1 MSVISAVGAHLW
13 QSTLFAALVGV
24 ATLALKRNHPAVR
37 HALWFA
43 ASVKFFVPVAALTAL
58 GAQFGPQTPVRVTET
73 AIVIVMNNAGSALPP
88 ALPFASAPTPS
99 LPVFDVSPAIVGT
112 IWLVGAVAVMLV
124 WTVRW
129 HRVAAIARAGAALDE
144 GRDVDALRN
153 LARAAGVKR
162 PIRMV
167 ATSAALEPGIFGVLR
182 PILLWPRSIAGRL
195 DERQVVSIL
204 AHEVAHVRR
213 RDNLTAAVHMAV
225 QAIFWFHPLVWWL
238 GGRLVDERERACD
251 EAVVRSGSERRVYAQ
266 TILTA
271 CRAFVESPLAC
282 MAGVT
287 GSDLRKRIERIMGDG
302 PSDTL
307 TPWKKTLVAALP
319 VAAVVAPIV
328 VGVLDAPR
336 LRAAA
341 RIRAQQSALAS
352 PGAPP
357 QFEVASVRPNKSS
370 IGKVA
375 IQTQPGGRFEAVNV
389 TLRQLVRFAYQL
401 QDSQLSGGPKWLD
414 DDRFDIVAKADGDGL
429 GEPFLAERTG
439 QPSRAQLMLRALLG
453 DRFKLQVHTESRQQ
467 AIYALV
473 LARRGG
479 ELGPQLQR
487 SDVDC
492 SAPDADKRE
501 TMKAKAKPLGDK
513 SKTQTTT
520 DGPQCGI
527 RIWPGNM
534 TGGGAAIAQL
544 GNSLAAM
551 VGRPVFDKTDL
562 PGTFDFTLT
571 WTPDQIPPGF
581 EKKGAAMGLPKI
593 DPNGPS
599 IFTAIQE
606 QLGLKLDSQKGP
618 VDVLVIDRADHPVE
632 N

>member
-1 MSVISAVGAHLW
+1 MSVISAVGTHLW
-13 QSTLFAALVGV
+13 QSTLFAALVGL
-24 ATLALKRNHPAVR
+24 ATLALRRNHAAIR

-43 ASVKFFVPVAALTAL
+43 ASMKFLVPVASLTAL

-73 AIVIVMNNAGSALPP
+73 EIVIVMNNAGSTLPAVLPMTAAPAPSRLLDIPP
-88 ALPFASAPTPS
+88 AVLWS
-99 LPVFDVSPAIVGT
+99 
-112 IWLVGAVAVMLV
+112 IWLAGAVVVALV

-129 HRVAAIARAGAALDE
+129 RRVAAIARAGAVVDT
-144 GRDVDALRN
+144 GRDVDALRT
-153 LARAAGVKR
+153 LQRAAGVKR
-162 PIRMV
+162 PIALV
-167 ATSAALEPGIFGVLR
+167 STTDALEPGVFGFLR
-182 PILLWPRSIAGRL
+182 PVLVWPRVIAERL
-195 DERQVVSIL
+195 DERQIASIL

-213 RDNLTAAVHMAV
+213 RDNLMAALHMAV
-225 QAIFWFHPLVWWL
+225 EAVFWFHPLVWWL
-238 GGRLVDERERACD
+238 GARLVDERERACD
-251 EAVVRSGSERRVYAQ
+251 EAVLRSGSEPSVYAR
-266 TILTA
+266 TILMA
-271 CRAFVESPLAC
+271 CRAFIESPLPC
-282 MAGVT
+282 VAGVT
-287 GSDLRKRIERIMGDG
+287 GSDLRRRIERIMSEL
-302 PSDTL
+302 PSEAL
-307 TPWKKTLVAALP
+307 TIWKKTLIAALP
-319 VAAVVAPIV
+319 VAAVIAPIV
-328 VGVLDAPR
+328 IGVIDAPR
-336 LRAAA
+336 LRAASM
-341 RIRAQQSALAS
+341 RVRQSAQA
-352 PGAPP
+352 AAVK
-357 QFEVASVRPNKSS
+357 FEVASVKPNKSS

-429 GEPFLAERTG
+429 GEPFVAERTG

-534 TGGGAAIAQL
+534 TGGGAGIAQL

-562 PGTFDFTLT
+562 AGTFDFTLT